1 MLKMRFIWSIY
12 SVTEQDRQE
21 KKGPYRFLFVR
32 LQKKYCFDKKKS
44 KKMYSKSLLQSLSLQ
59 NFVYYNHFW

>member
-21 KKGPYRFLFVR
+21 KRAHIGFYLSDY
-32 LQKKYCFDKKKS
+32 KKNTVLMKKS

>member
-32 LQKKYCFDKKKS
+32 LQKNTVLMKKS
-44 KKMYSKSLLQSLSLQ
+44 REIYSKSLLQSQSFQ
-59 NFVYYNHFW
+59 NFVYYKHFW